1 MYFAGIITLQ
11 LKIKNINNNAYVKYE
26 LVGKKKF
33 TATIVLPIKKMP
45 NKKFKDL
52 YSPTILFFS
61 LKDK

>member
-1 MYFAGIITLQ
+1 M
-11 LKIKNINNNAYVKYE
+11 YE

-33 TATIVLPIKKMP
+33 TATIVLPIKKIP